1 MANWQTPKTDWI
13 TNPKP
18 PEAVDFNR
26 IEENTQYVLEQIEV
40 KKGAIV
46 SALNSKGQSAT
57 LENTYA
63 ELSNKIRNV
72 IDSIETEVSFYVPYS
87 GSSGYIVKTVY
98 IDKPKSNGRF
108 FMLIDLLENSEY
120 RSLSVC
126 DLQTFAWNSIAM
138 VIYRP
143 PDAEYRVRGDRAI
156 IRYRTSGRAGLEN
169 INLWAL
175 DSGNQYRLDFVINW
189 HGYMPE
195 TNFTFPIKIFGKA
208 L

>member
-1 MANWQTPKTDWI
+1 MADWTTPKTDWI

-26 IEENTQYVLEQIEV
+26 IEGNIQHVFEQIEA

-72 IDSIETEVSFYVPYS
+72 IDSIETEVSFYVPSS
-87 GSSGYIVKTVY
+87 GSSGDVVKTVY
-98 IDKPKSNGRF
+98 VDKPKSNGRF

-126 DLQTFAWNSIAM
+126 DLQTFAWNSFAV
-138 VIYRP
+138 VINRP
-143 PDAEYRVRGDRAI
+143 SDFEYRVRGGQAI
-156 IRYRTSGRAGLEN
+156 IRYRTSGFTGLQD
-169 INLWAL
+169 IILWAL
-175 DSGNQYRLDFVINW
+175 DSGNQYRLDFLVSWVSYIR
-189 HGYMPE
+189 E
-195 TNFTFPIKIFGKA
+195 TNFTFPVKIFGKA